1 MPQVRK
7 LNTLFLLARILSH
20 AHLEGGNTPF
30 PIQGCSKRNHPCLH
44 TLSQTHM
51 ELLHADKWHVETWP
65 GWLGKLW
72 HRQESPGSQDP
83 LLRGTPSKIGSHESG
98 QVTSPHGPG
107 SREVMYRS
115 VQTPA
120 APQHLNTG
128 HASPWSLCLGS
139 QAVPSPTHFWA
150 NLAPRIP
157 HLPFTTPFPRTGASV
172 LGWPSWAHGLYLTS
186 SLPSGRRVPDSMGC
200 WAEVRAKATF
210 QIHQHERSWADWSLR
225 QATDTGRKR
234 TLRAALEP
242 SPWGQASVPPRLLA
256 PSGGCFG
263 WSRPGTQGLLP

>member
-1 MPQVRK
+1 MGVRWETTSRHDHLCYPELMPQVRK

-83 LLRGTPSKIGSHESG
+83 LLRGTSSKIGSHESG

-139 QAVPSPTHFWA
+139 QAVPSPTHF
-150 NLAPRIP
+150 
-157 HLPFTTPFPRTGASV
+157 
-172 LGWPSWAHGLYLTS
+172 
-186 SLPSGRRVPDSMGC
+186 
-200 WAEVRAKATF
+200 
-210 QIHQHERSWADWSLR
+210 
-225 QATDTGRKR
+225 
-234 TLRAALEP
+234 
-242 SPWGQASVPPRLLA
+242 
-256 PSGGCFG
+256 
-263 WSRPGTQGLLP
+263 